1 MILFFKYKI
10 FVYLYSYKN
19 KKITYK
25 IIINSNNIDK
35 SQIQRIFFHRDE
47 KVFVNDKHNIYYL
60 DIKNRKSHKLIR
72 NKNKFE
78 NISIGFDKIKGI
90 FFITNSS
97 YEIKFFKSS
106 IFRTILQDL
115 KYYLFTLLF
124 IFFLKIFWK

>member
-1 MILFFKYKI
+1 M
-10 FVYLYSYKN
+10 
-19 KKITYK
+19 
-25 IIINSNNIDK
+25 
-35 SQIQRIFFHRDE
+35 
-47 KVFVNDKHNIYYL
+47 
-60 DIKNRKSHKLIR
+60 KSHKLIR

-78 NISIGFDKIKGI
+78 NIAIGFDNIKGI

-124 IFFLKIFWK
+124 IFFLKYFGSDKKILLSKDMIPSIIVTIPVFLYYKKMIFILL